1 MATTSQTDYETLA
14 TMASPAPR
22 VFIAPP
28 KELTSLGEIIEALK
42 TISPL
47 QGLSDAEYEWL
58 ATRGTECVGE
68 DAAIVF
74 VDGGPVDKMHLILKG
89 EIHVR
94 RGKGSAAQIFIG
106 RAGQLTGKIPYS
118 RMKTYGGDGYC
129 VGQHWS
135 LNIDETIFPEMLTA
149 IPSMTQRCVSV
160 LLDRTREVTRMEQQG
175 EKLIALGKL
184 AGNLAH
190 ELNNPASAA
199 QRAAASLFDDL
210 KEYGQQRHDLGK
222 RVTSSEQDAALKDW
236 YERTRAQMSDYCESS
251 ASHFSAIVLADRED
265 ALAAWLEAHK
275 IPNAWSLAP
284 SLAESPL
291 TIAQLDDLAEITT
304 PELLVLGIPAFA
316 MSLRVERMAET
327 VIDSTVRIFDLISA
341 IKDYSYMDQAPI
353 QDVDLAESIG
363 ATLAIMQSQL
373 QGIEVVKDFD
383 PALPRISAYGS
394 ELNQVWTVLIENAL
408 EAIEDSKQTT
418 GVLRLTTRLSGQS
431 ALVEIWDNGK
441 GVPEELRSRIF
452 EPFFTTKAPGRG
464 LGLGLDTAL
473 RIVNKHSGTLTLKS
487 KPGEAGFQVRLPLSQ
502 AQAY

>member
-1 MATTSQTDYETLA
+1 MATTQNSYDMLA
-14 TMASPAPR
+14 TMPPPAPR

-28 KELTSLGEIIEALK
+28 EKPTPLAEIVEALR
-42 TISPL
+42 TIAPL
-47 QGLSDAEYEWL
+47 QGLSDSEYEWL
-58 ATRGTECVGE
+58 ALHGVEYVGE

-74 VDGGPVDKMHLILKG
+74 ADGGPVDKMHLILKG

-106 RAGQLTGKIPYS
+106 RAGQMTGKIPYS

-129 VGQHWS
+129 VGSHWS
-135 LNIDETIFPEMLTA
+135 LNIDETMFPEMLAA

-199 QRAAASLFDDL
+199 QRAAASLFGDL
-210 KEYGQQRHDLGK
+210 KAYGQQRHDLG
-222 RVTSSEQDAALKDW
+222 RMISSTEQDCALKAW
-236 YERTRAQMSDYCESS
+236 YERTREQMSDYCESS
-251 ASHFSAIVLADRED
+251 KAHFSALILADRED
-265 ALAAWLEAHK
+265 AVATWLEEHK

-291 TIAQLDDLAEITT
+291 TLAQLDELAEIAT
-304 PELLVLGIPAFA
+304 PELLALGIPAFA
-316 MSLRVERMAET
+316 SSLRVERMAET
-327 VIDSTVRIFDLISA
+327 VMDSTVRIFDLISA

-353 QDVDLAESIG
+353 QDVDLADSIG
-363 ATLAIMQSQL
+363 ATLAIMQSRL
-373 QGIEVVKDFD
+373 QGVEVVKDFD

-394 ELNQVWTVLIENAL
+394 ELNQVWTALIENAL
-408 EAIEDSKQTT
+408 ESIEESIGVG

-441 GVPEELRSRIF
+441 GIPEDLRSRIF

-464 LGLGLDTAL
+464 LGLGLDTAQ
-473 RIVNKHSGTLTLKS
+473 RIVHKHSGVLTLKS
-487 KPGEAGFQVRLPLSQ
+487 KPGETCFQVRLPLTQ

>member
-1 MATTSQTDYETLA
+1 MATQSSYDMMA
-14 TMASPAPR
+14 TMAAPPQR

-28 KELTSLGEIIEALK
+28 EEPTPLPQIIAALR
-42 TISPL
+42 TVTPL
-47 QGLSDAEYEWL
+47 KGLSDAEYEWI
-58 ATRGTECVGE
+58 ATRGTEYVGQ
-68 DAAIVF
+68 DGAIIF
-74 VDGGPVDKMHLILKG
+74 VDGGACDRMHLILKG

-106 RAGQLTGKIPYS
+106 RAGQMTGKIPYS

-129 VGQHWS
+129 VGPGWS
-135 LNIDETIFPEMLTA
+135 MTIHEDMFPEMLAA

-175 EKLIALGKL
+175 EKLLALGKL
-184 AGNLAH
+184 AANLAH

-199 QRAAASLFDDL
+199 QRAAASLFGDL

-222 RVTSSEQDAALKDW
+222 MITSPEQDEAIKQW
-236 YERTRAQMSDYCESS
+236 YERTRRQMSEYCESS
-251 ASHFSAIVLADRED
+251 TAMFSAIVVADRED
-265 ALAAWLEAHK
+265 ALVEWLAAHN
-275 IPNAWSLAP
+275 IPEPWKLAP
-284 SLAESPL
+284 ALAESPL
-291 TIAQLDDLAEITT
+291 TLAQLDELAEITS
-304 PELLVLGIPAFA
+304 PELLALGIPAFT

-353 QDVDLAESIG
+353 QDVDLSESVER
-363 ATLAIMQSQL
+363 TLAMFQSQL
-373 QGIEVVKDFD
+373 QGITVERDFD

-394 ELNQVWTVLIENAL
+394 ELNQVWTALIENAL
-408 EAIEDSKQTT
+408 EAIEASHERN
-418 GVLRLTTRLSGQS
+418 GVLRLKTTLSGQS

-441 GVPEELRSRIF
+441 GIPEDLRSRVF

-464 LGLGLDTAL
+464 LGLGLDTAQ
-473 RIVNKHSGTLTLKS
+473 RIVNKHSGYLSLQS
-487 KPGEAGFQVRLPLSQ
+487 KPGQTCFQVRLPLNQ